1 MQKNLSSFGKQLML
15 DEITFFSLCN
25 DFDRSRILDK
35 APMTFD
41 DFRRLSLL
49 TDYLELKHLNQFIW
63 DMHAHKFADEID
75 DLYEKCTVKGK
86 DIPGML
92 YGTKQWLDDFWKH
105 APNTTVAYLLREIFS
120 EGLPRN
126 NKVIPRSKD

>member
-86 DIPGML
+86 DILGML
-92 YGTKQWLDDFWKH
+92 YETKQWLDDFWKH